1 MKESEVRNR
10 ARQFAI
16 EVVGICKQIDVRG
29 GNGVL
34 VNQIVRSAT
43 SIGANIH
50 EANYA
55 ASKAD
60 FVNKLQIA
68 LKECYET
75 EYWVDLMEA
84 VGCITTDSKS
94 QLLQQSGVIRRMLVK
109 SINTVK
115 EG

>member
-16 EVVGICKQIDVRG
+16 EIIETCKGIDARG
-29 GNGVL
+29 GSGVL
-34 VNQIVRSAT
+34 INQVVRSAT

-55 ASKAD
+55 VSKAD
-60 FVNKLQIA
+60 FANKLQIA

-84 VGCITTDSKS
+84 VGCITEDCKNK
-94 QLLQQSGVIRRMLVK
+94 LLQESGVIRRMLVK

>member
-1 MKESEVRNR
+1 M
-10 ARQFAI
+10 
-16 EVVGICKQIDVRG
+16 RG

-34 VNQIVRSAT
+34 VNQVVRSAT

-60 FVNKLQIA
+60 FANKLQIA

-84 VGCITTDSKS
+84 VGCVTMDCKS
-94 QLLQQSGVIRRMLVK
+94 QLLQESGVIRRMLVK

-115 EG
+115 EGKE